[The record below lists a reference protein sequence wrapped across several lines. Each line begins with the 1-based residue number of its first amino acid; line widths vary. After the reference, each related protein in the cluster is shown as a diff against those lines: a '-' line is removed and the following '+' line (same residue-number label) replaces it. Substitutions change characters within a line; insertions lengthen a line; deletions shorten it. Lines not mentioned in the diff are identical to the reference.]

1 MAVPSQDNPSLQS
14 TSSVSVLCASSNGH
28 SRLQSISSTDATIS
42 NSNCSDGDSATV
54 STGLSSRQGFFKR
67 MPLFRK
73 SGSKKMKVLPLASRD
88 LVESQASS
96 IIVTIPSSAGISI
109 VPGARESSASRI
121 AQPVD
126 AHDTTVKPRVKSKSR
141 NLKALF
147 SLPTLFNIRYRIFL
161 ENSPRSLIG
170 PTALTC
176 PYTRIESTL
185 QLVFCAGMLLKRLPF
200 LSGYDISRE
209 FAFTDAERQ
218 WLGGIEQSPMELA
231 RIQWLLSR
239 VVTEFV
245 ESGFKGSTAIAE
257 VVILG
262 PVLFRADYRTLLS
275 CFVETFEQAS
285 ILDVD
290 LLQGMVQLVQSALP
304 GYLLDDDLVRILGIF
319 RVRLEETHPPMTGHI
334 HHLVLALSKVLE
346 VMVSGVVKDLDEIR
360 DQQPLLD
367 ALLGLRGSGD
377 NGLLEFQI
385 DHALQGLLYLQEDE
399 TPLQAMWRYSESA
412 VGGVTTCAAD
422 VWPGLKKVLSA
433 VKRLQQVIGDNDDV
447 LKTAADDPRAN
458 GVAEEGG
465 FRGIK
470 DEYQPRRKQA
480 WYLALQAANV
490 FVRKGQLVEF
500 NRFVCVA
507 ACRFDLN
514 FQRGVCQILGE
525 IAVDPLWDIVN
536 RQRAI
541 TFLGELYKNNTKRR
555 KDPEVETWIISI
567 LHQISCME
575 YLAIKDFV
583 RTVLDDLQRERT
595 VETQRY
601 SLLSIQLPLPTSFVL
616 LNRALDML
624 YIEQDLDDLRRQRLE
639 ESCPPVLIPLQAKA
653 DLQASAEDVFPLM
666 EQVQDFLLSTRQIFL
681 VLGDSGSGK
690 STFSRH
696 LERGLWTKYREGR
709 RIPLFINLAS
719 IDRPEDDLVAKHL
732 RQLNFS
738 ESKIQV
744 LKRYR
749 IFVLVCDGYDESRL
763 TANLHTT
770 NRLNQPGQWKVKMI
784 ISCRNTYLHHDYHG
798 RFRPQGVGRY
808 SDSRQDQIDEAVI
821 IPFSQDDV
829 RSYVERHVRASS
841 ASASSGEQSV
851 PTVDEYMYKLWA
863 IPDMMDLVK
872 NPFLL
877 KLALETLPSVSIDA
891 DNPSAIEATRLQ
903 LYDDFIKQWIRISKK
918 RLEQTNLNQ
927 ETNTAFEQLL
937 EADFGRCVTGYLK
950 NLAEAIY
957 RNQDGRPVVEYI
969 HLLDKK
975 TWRAEFFGPEI
986 QSTLLREASPLSRA
1000 GIRHWFLHQS
1010 LLEYFYALTMYDP
1023 SDSDQDSSKKDTDD
1037 GADGGGNSSSGGGDG
1052 SDGGKDDSAGG
1063 VDSQG
1068 VGENSQGDGSG
1079 SHGGGGNSIQGGDD
1093 YSGASHGSTGGSGD
1107 PSNDGDDSP
1116 DNNQGPS
1123 DQSDGS
1129 ERPKDG
1135 SDGDKDDSRQ
1145 NKDASR
1151 SKGKGTSREKT
1162 RPSMSDNP
1170 FSKRNLFKEPAVL
1183 QFLVERA

>member
-96 IIVTIPSSAGISI
+96 IIVTIPSSAGISV

-126 AHDTTVKPRVKSKSR
+126 AHDTTVKPRVKSK
-141 NLKALF
+141 N
-147 SLPTLFNIRYRIFL
+147 
-161 ENSPRSLIG
+161 
-170 PTALTC
+170 
-176 PYTRIESTL
+176 
-185 QLVFCAGMLLKRLPF
+185 
-200 LSGYDISRE
+200 
-209 FAFTDAERQ
+209 AERQ

-595 VETQRY
+595 VETLQRERTVETQRY

-808 SDSRQDQIDEAVI
+808 SDSRQDQIEEAVI

-903 LYDDFIKQWIRISKK
+903 LYDDFIQQWIRISKK

-927 ETNTAFEQLL
+927 ETNTVFEQLL
-937 EADFGRCVTGYLK
+937 EADFGRCVTDYLK

-957 RNQDGRPVVEYI
+957 RNQDGRPV
-969 HLLDKK
+969 
-975 TWRAEFFGPEI
+975 
-986 QSTLLREASPLSRA
+986 
-1000 GIRHWFLHQS
+1000 
-1010 LLEYFYALTMYDP
+1010 
-1023 SDSDQDSSKKDTDD
+1023 
-1037 GADGGGNSSSGGGDG
+1037 
-1052 SDGGKDDSAGG
+1052 
-1063 VDSQG
+1063 
-1068 VGENSQGDGSG
+1068 
-1079 SHGGGGNSIQGGDD
+1079 
-1093 YSGASHGSTGGSGD
+1093 
-1107 PSNDGDDSP
+1107 
-1116 DNNQGPS
+1116 
-1123 DQSDGS
+1123 
-1129 ERPKDG
+1129 
-1135 SDGDKDDSRQ
+1135 
-1145 NKDASR
+1145 
-1151 SKGKGTSREKT
+1151 
-1162 RPSMSDNP
+1162 
-1170 FSKRNLFKEPAVL
+1170 
-1183 QFLVERA
+1183 